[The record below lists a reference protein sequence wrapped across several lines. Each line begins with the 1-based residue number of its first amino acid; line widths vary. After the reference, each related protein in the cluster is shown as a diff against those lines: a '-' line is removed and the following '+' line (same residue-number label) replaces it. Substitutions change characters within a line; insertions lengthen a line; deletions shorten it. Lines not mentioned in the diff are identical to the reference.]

1 MASWHCDYMSA
12 KCASDSNLLLCHAL
26 LEVSPSFITEH
37 PQVMSP
43 LAKWHRSKPG
53 LTERFELFVNT
64 KEICNAYTELY
75 LGRIRKATVRN
86 KKRTLRETGYQGSNA
101 VVFAEDSKSLC
112 KEASI
117 DIIKLTQI
125 WCTESRYIQTS
136 CPQKHEAAWQ

>member
-1 MASWHCDYMSA
+1 
-12 KCASDSNLLLCHAL
+12 
-26 LEVSPSFITEH
+26 
-37 PQVMSP
+37 MSP

-86 KKRTLRETGYQGSNA
+86 KKRTRRETGYQGSNA

-117 DIIKLTQI
+117 DIIKLKQFGVPKAGTNILPSKARGGMAVRVCREEIRDNLGRVEALQNKHAPI
-125 WCTESRYIQTS
+125 HQSMES
-136 CPQKHEAAWQ
+136 KHA